1 MEDLK
6 MKCFV
11 FGKVTFI
18 RQVASENGALRL
30 YLSVHDGVRTTDFV
44 IFEFNKNF
52 RTNEM
57 SMNPLY
63 KSIVENGI
71 KEGCYVNIIGYC
83 YYNERSK
90 SIAFKPYTIIPVKQS
105 DLERC
110 SALGLYV

>member
-1 MEDLK
+1 

-18 RQVASENGALRL
+18 KQVASENGSLRL
-30 YLSVHDGVRTTDFV
+30 YLSVHDGVRTNDFV
-44 IFEFNKNF
+44 VFEYDKNF

-57 SMNPLY
+57 VMNPLY

-83 YYNERSK
+83 YYSERSK
-90 SIAFKPYTIIPVKQS
+90 SIVFKPYAIYSVKQG

>member
-1 MEDLK
+1 

-18 RQVASENGALRL
+18 RQVASESGALRL

-44 IFEFNKNF
+44 IFEYDKNF

-57 SMNPLY
+57 KMNPLY

-71 KEGCYVNIIGYC
+71 KEGCYVNIIGCC
-83 YYNERSK
+83 YYNNRFQ
-90 SIAFKPYTIIPVKQS
+90 SIAFKPYSIVPVKQS

>member
-1 MEDLK
+1 

-18 RQVASENGALRL
+18 RQVASENGSLRL
-30 YLSVHDGVRTTDFV
+30 YLSVHDGIRTTDFC
-44 IFEFNKNF
+44 IFEYAKNF
-52 RTNEM
+52 RTNELTL
-57 SMNPLY
+57 NPLY
-63 KSIVENGI
+63 KSIVENRI
-71 KEGCYVNIIGYC
+71 KEGCYVNVIGYC

-90 SIAFKPYTIIPVKQS
+90 SIAYKPYAIYPVKES